1 MSGLVPNTRV
11 SWALVVV
18 VKDGVKS
25 LHLLKKNYRGQL
37 TYFSKTA
44 RGVPDKIGFGEVSL
58 LGLTI
63 SNLNSLLGGVL

>member
-1 MSGLVPNTRV
+1 MSGLVPNTRG
-11 SWALVVV
+11 SLALVVV

-37 TYFSKTA
+37 SYFSKTA

-58 LGLTI
+58 RVLTI
-63 SNLNSLLGGVL
+63 SNLISLSGGVL